1 MPVSA
6 AEICRWLNIRYELI
20 IKNILDGEEEKT
32 AFGVFELLHLVRKEN
47 VKSSDFQSTD
57 MLFLKL

>member
-20 IKNILDGEEEKT
+20 IKNILDDKKHL
-32 AFGVFELLHLVRKEN
+32 AFGVLHLVREEN